1 VSTESEPAV
10 VWDVHDLIAVL
21 RFNRP
26 RQRNA
31 MTADV
36 QDAFAEALS
45 ELASWPGLAAL
56 ILTGNGPAFSAG
68 GDMELMRSLP
78 ALGTDEA
85 RDRLATI
92 YPPFISLLDFPTPTI
107 AAVNGPAVGGG
118 LGIALL
124 CDIRVASTSAS
135 FSAPFGMIGLPPG
148 MGLTFLLP
156 HLLGTGSALEL
167 LLTSRPWD
175 AATSERRGLVSGV
188 VEDSRL
194 LEEARRLALSAANSS
209 LPVINEVVRRLRDPI
224 RRGVHDALLTEVTAQ
239 ADAVGHPDYLE
250 GLNAISE
257 KRRPSFRS
265 RWTA

>member
-1 VSTESEPAV
+1 MSTETEPPV
-10 VWDVHDLIAVL
+10 LWDVHDRIAVL

-26 RQRNA
+26 QQRNA
-31 MTADV
+31 MSADV
-36 QDAFAEALS
+36 QNAFAEALS
-45 ELASWPGLAAL
+45 ELASRPGLAAL
-56 ILTGNGPAFSAG
+56 ILTGTGSAFSAG

-78 ALGTDEA
+78 ALGTDKV
-85 RDRLATI
+85 RDRLAAI

-124 CDIRVASTSAS
+124 CDIRIASPSAS

-156 HLLGTGSALEL
+156 YVLGTGSAFEL
-167 LLTSRPWD
+167 FLTSRPWD
-175 AATSERRGLVSGV
+175 AETSERRGLVSGV
-188 VEDSRL
+188 VKDSQL
-194 LEEARRLALSAANSS
+194 LEEATRLARNAANSS
-209 LPVINEVVRRLRDPI
+209 LPVIDEILRRLRDPI